1 LQQRLLDQTIH
12 DTGNTPLPG
21 PAFGFGFGDVDGAYT
36 LRVVLTGE
44 QTSMFSLNSAGTVNY
59 KY

>member
-1 LQQRLLDQTIH
+1 LQQRLLDQAIH

-21 PAFGFGFGDVDGAYT
+21 PAIGFGDVDGAYT

-59 KY
+59 KF